1 MSALKF
7 TTANL
12 LETANKNKIQD
23 CTGPIINL
31 YTPYHI
37 EILAK
42 FRSCEVYFGPVVFRL
57 IENWTFMFHCNAN
70 FCINVRDHRLAH

>member
-1 MSALKF
+1 MVGENETAMINFDQQTKNNHNFMCTLKF

-42 FRSCEVYFGPVVFRL
+42 FRSCELYFGPVVFRL
-57 IENWTFMFHCNAN
+57 K
-70 FCINVRDHRLAH
+70 